1 MERKTNSIKK
11 GTWGNM
17 TIMETWERIK
27 KTIVRD
33 SNGEEDTLEW
43 VYRNDVKAIEK
54 FIKEH
59 NEARKEVVEIKGQL
73 DIYDFLK

>member
-1 MERKTNSIKK
+1 
-11 GTWGNM
+11 M
-17 TIMETWERIK
+17 TITKTWERIK

-59 NEARKEVVEIKGQL
+59 NETQKEVVEIKGQL